1 MVTKTPPPS
10 RVSGGPR
17 KQPATKVT
25 SKGARPQKAVQP
37 AVPLPQ
43 KKVQPDRA
51 RSQPKTAP
59 KAAPRTIQSID
70 AARFQRAAKA
80 QQNRVMGQKLDTAAA
95 LNRKAE
101 AALKRGNIDA
111 YRDLRLQREQAII
124 ADREKAK
131 ETSRTMIS
139 TAAKAYIATKNP
151 REIPKAARDIENRSN
166 VLRKEI
172 LAAQKAAN
180 KETYRKLTTEKTK
193 IDQHLRKV
201 TVDRN
206 RKLVIPEAK
215 KLVKEYTPFLWLKDA
230 KNMSAEAISAS
241 LFIDTLAAI
250 PLVGLAVKT
259 GKAVLMTAP
268 KVKKIGSQVFDEGAK
283 ANPNLRYL
291 YNDKAKFLQ
300 DNAEGIANISN
311 MARGLPPNA
320 PKRVKVADRDP
331 VQEKRIKDAIDAI
344 NSDKGR
350 KSLENLKAKAPDPAF
365 TKKRVEEML
374 ERVNDLAKKEKI
386 AKTKLAN
393 EQLKLQKLNERAFKK
408 QDRKSVSKQKQKKI
422 KAEQA
427 QKADV
432 ASIKRTALGRAKQKA
447 RKAKADAA
455 AAKKLQALAL
465 RLASTSRR
473 ERVKQDVARIE
484 REAKGKRA
492 DEIKKA
498 MEDAQAAAAVD
509 TKKTALEAIRRKV
522 REAADA
528 KEEAA
533 TKKDKKDEDTTTK
546 KDEAG
551 TGKKEEVDPNKK
563 KEKGTGKKEEEDTGE
578 KEEKNTGKKPKII
591 GGPIVVG
598 EEDDKT
604 GEDDDT
610 GAGTTTTPTPD
621 PPPATT
627 PKTPPARKPDAFS
640 DVFEEATIAPRLDER
655 VDNIPDRPVLDPV
668 PRTPKDEPAPQ
679 RKDDVI
685 KRDDKRGKPFKGF
698 RSRVIKKGQRRSKD
712 FTLPK
717 PALGIPDNYYANRIT
732 FLNGFTRFFVD
743 LTSGQSRAIR
753 SQKTGSPKETFRVL
767 YATPKKPDPRKIPLG
782 FVSIRIDKKGVY
794 FTKRRPVRSRL
805 FKSRG

>member
-37 AVPLPQ
+37 AVPRSQ
-43 KKVQPDRA
+43 RAVQPE
-51 RSQPKTAP
+51 
-59 KAAPRTIQSID
+59 PRTIQSID
-70 AARFQRAAKA
+70 AARIQRAAKA

-101 AALKRGNIDA
+101 AALKRGNLDA

-455 AAKKLQALAL
+455 AAKKQQA
-465 RLASTSRR
+465 
-473 ERVKQDVARIE
+473 QDVARIE

-498 MEDAQAAAAVD
+498 TEEAQAAAAVD
-509 TKKTALEAIRRKV
+509 TKKVALEAIRRKV

-610 GAGTTTTPTPD
+610 GAGTTPTPTPD

-627 PKTPPARKPDAFS
+627 PEAPPARKPDAFS